1 MAVFIT
7 CGLSPAPPT
16 RHAPRRPAA
25 TALLTTR
32 LDSAYW
38 WSNIR
43 QPVRFA
49 AAMETVQREYRPDA
63 VLEIAPHCSLQ
74 PTIGQCL
81 EGNVRA
87 PVCLQTLV
95 RDSDAR
101 LDFQQTL
108 GSLFRAGVALDF
120 EDLHSA
126 NQTIDQLGDFVEWFK
141 IGGQLFTAAGPTSV
155 ETFRNLGK
163 KVFLDLKFHDIPNTV
178 AGAVAAAAKT
188 GANMINIHASGGLEM
203 MRAASDAADM
213 QAYTLRIPR
222 PLLLGVTILTSI
234 DEGSFQRDFATERK
248 LRDQVA
254 YLAELSQEAGL
265 DGVVASPLEIDTV
278 RRVCGD
284 RFLIVTPGV
293 RPRWAEAGDQ
303 RRITTPSEAIEAGA
317 DYIVVG
323 RPITGADNPREAAK
337 NILQEIRD
345 QSAPK
350 LRK

>member
-1 MAVFIT
+1 M
-7 CGLSPAPPT
+7 SND
-16 RHAPRRPAA
+16 
-25 TALLTTR
+25 R
-32 LDSAYW
+32 L
-38 WSNIR
+38 I
-43 QPVRFA
+43 
-49 AAMETVQREYRPDA
+49 
-63 VLEIAPHCSLQ
+63 
-74 PTIGQCL
+74 
-81 EGNVRA
+81 
-87 PVCLQTLV
+87 
-95 RDSDAR
+95 
-101 LDFQQTL
+101 
-108 GSLFRAGVALDF
+108 VALDF